1 MSYVPRHSWRGER
14 KLMAARVEEAY
25 SERDQTVN
33 AKGEVTEIEIPYL
46 VFGAEDED
54 AALSAARSKAASHSI
69 SGMVLDSLEV
79 TERINDDTWKVKAVY
94 EAEDGETP
102 DNPDTDDETSSFA
115 FDTGG
120 GTMHRNQSL
129 KTVAK
134 VPNDAPDFNGAI
146 EVDNEGNVNGVDV
159 TMPVLNFTETH
170 TMAGSRVT
178 TSYKKSVAALTG
190 TVNRSSFRGFAAGE
204 VLFLGASGQKRSK
217 KASAPWEI
225 TFRFAVSPNQS
236 SLSVG
241 KLKVSNKKGWDYLWV
256 RYADKVSDNRKN
268 VIKEPVAAYVEQVYP
283 EGDFGN
289 LGLGM

>member
-1 MSYVPRHSWRGER
+1 
-14 KLMAARVEEAY
+14 MATRVEEAY
-25 SERDQTVN
+25 SERDQTIN

-46 VFGAEDED
+46 VFEAADED
-54 AALSAARSKAASHSI
+54 AALAAARTKAASRTV
-69 SGMVLDSLEV
+69 SGMVLDELEV
-79 TERINDDTWKVKAVY
+79 TERVNKDTWKDKAIY
-94 EAEDGETP
+94 KDEDSDDPADP
-102 DNPDTDDETSSFA
+102 DEDDETTSFA

-129 KTVAK
+129 KTVSK

-170 TMAGSRVT
+170 TMNGARVT
-178 TSYKKSVAALTG
+178 TSYKKTVAALTG
-190 TVNRSSFRGFAAGE
+190 TVNSSGFRGFSAGE
-204 VLFLGASGQKRSK
+204 VLFLGASGTKRSK
-217 KASAPWEI
+217 KPNAPWEI

-236 SLSVG
+236 GLEGG
-241 KLKVSNKKGWDYLWV
+241 KLKISSKKGWDYLWV
-256 RYADKVSDNRKN
+256 RYADRVSDNKKN

>member
-1 MSYVPRHSWRGER
+1 M
-14 KLMAARVEEAY
+14 ARVEEAY
-25 SERDQTVN
+25 SEREQKVN
-33 AKGEVTEIEIPYL
+33 AKGQITEIEIPYF
-46 VFGAEDED
+46 VFEAENED
-54 AALSAARSKAASHSI
+54 AALSAARAKAASHTVE
-69 SGMVLDSLEV
+69 GMDLDSVEV
-79 TERINDDTWKVKAVY
+79 MERINKDTWKVKASY
-94 EAEDGETP
+94 EDEDGGS
-102 DNPDTDDETSSFA
+102 NDDDDDGEEETSSFA

-146 EVDNEGNVNGVDV
+146 EVDNEGNVNGIDV

-170 TMAGSRVT
+170 TMAGSRVS
-178 TSYKKSVAALTG
+178 TSYRKSVAALTG
-190 TVNRSSFRGFAAGE
+190 TVNKASFRGFAAGE
-204 VLFLGASGQKRSK
+204 VLFLGASGTKRSK
-217 KASAPWEI
+217 KPNAPWEI

-236 SLSVG
+236 GLEVG
-241 KLKVSNKKGWDYLWV
+241 KLKISSKKGWDYLWV
-256 RYADKVSDNRKN
+256 RYADRVSDNKKN

>member
-1 MSYVPRHSWRGER
+1 
-14 KLMAARVEEAY
+14 MATRVEEAY
-25 SERDQTVN
+25 SERDQTIN

-46 VFGAEDED
+46 VFEAADED
-54 AALSAARSKAASHSI
+54 AALAAARTKAASRTV
-69 SGMVLDSLEV
+69 SGMVLDELEV
-79 TERINDDTWKVKAVY
+79 TERVNKDTWKVKAIY
-94 EAEDGETP
+94 KDEDSE
-102 DNPDTDDETSSFA
+102 DTDDPDEDEETTSFA

-129 KTVAK
+129 KTVSK

-170 TMAGSRVT
+170 TMNGSRVT
-178 TSYKKSVAALTG
+178 TSYTKTVAALTG
-190 TVNRSSFRGFAAGE
+190 TVNSSGFRGFSAGE
-204 VLFLGASGQKRSK
+204 VLFLGASGTKRSK
-217 KASAPWEI
+217 KPNAPWEI

-236 SLSVG
+236 SLQVG
-241 KLKVSNKKGWDYLWV
+241 KLKVSNKRGWDYLWV
-256 RYADKVSDNRKN
+256 RYADKVAENRKN

-283 EGDFGN
+283 TGDFGN

>member
-1 MSYVPRHSWRGER
+1 
-14 KLMAARVEEAY
+14 MATRVEEAY
-25 SERDQTVN
+25 SERDQTIN

-46 VFGAEDED
+46 VFEAADED
-54 AALSAARSKAASHSI
+54 AALAAARTKAASRTV
-69 SGMVLDSLEV
+69 SGMVLDELEV
-79 TERINDDTWKVKAVY
+79 TERVNKDTWKVKAIY
-94 EAEDGETP
+94 KDEDSDDPADPDEDEET
-102 DNPDTDDETSSFA
+102 TSFA

-129 KTVAK
+129 KTVSK

-170 TMAGSRVT
+170 TMNGARVT
-178 TSYKKSVAALTG
+178 TSYKKTVAALTG
-190 TVNRSSFRGFAAGE
+190 TVNSSGFRGFSAGE
-204 VLFLGASGQKRSK
+204 VLFLGASGTKRSK
-217 KASAPWEI
+217 KPNAPWEI

-236 SLSVG
+236 SLQVG
-241 KLKVSNKKGWDYLWV
+241 KLKVPNKRGWDYLWV
-256 RYADKVSDNRKN
+256 RYADKVADNRKN

-283 EGDFGN
+283 TGDFGN

>member
-1 MSYVPRHSWRGER
+1 
-14 KLMAARVEEAY
+14 MATRVEEAY
-25 SERDQTVN
+25 SERDQTIN

-46 VFGAEDED
+46 VFEAADED
-54 AALSAARSKAASHSI
+54 AALAAARSVAASRTV
-69 SGMVLDSLEV
+69 SGMVLDEVEV
-79 TERINDDTWKVKAVY
+79 TERVNKDTWKVKAIY
-94 EAEDGETP
+94 KDEDSDDP
-102 DNPDTDDETSSFA
+102 DDPDEEEETSSFA

-129 KTVAK
+129 KTVSK

-170 TMAGSRVT
+170 TMNGSRVT

-190 TVNRSSFRGFAAGE
+190 TVNRSGFRGFSAGE
-204 VLFLGASGQKRSK
+204 VLFLGASGTKRSK
-217 KASAPWEI
+217 KPNAPWEI

-236 SLSVG
+236 GLQVG

-256 RYADKVSDNRKN
+256 RYADKVADNKKN

>member
-1 MSYVPRHSWRGER
+1 
-14 KLMAARVEEAY
+14 MAATRVEEAY

-46 VFGAEDED
+46 VFGADNEDD
-54 AALSAARSKAASHSI
+54 ALAAARSKAASHTV

-102 DNPDTDDETSSFA
+102 DTPDTGDETSSFA

-129 KTVAK
+129 KTVSK

-170 TMAGSRVT
+170 TMAGARVFSGGT
-178 TSYKKSVAALTG
+178 NRGAAMTG
-190 TVNRSSFRGFAAGE
+190 
-204 VLFLGASGQKRSK
+204 
-217 KASAPWEI
+217 
-225 TFRFAVSPNQS
+225 AVE
-236 SLSVG
+236 
-241 KLKVSNKKGWDYLWV
+241 
-256 RYADKVSDNRKN
+256 RK
-268 VIKEPVAAYVEQVYP
+268 
-283 EGDFGN
+283 
-289 LGLGM
+289 

>member
-1 MSYVPRHSWRGER
+1 M
-14 KLMAARVEEAY
+14 ARVEEAY
-25 SERDQTVN
+25 SEREQKVN
-33 AKGEVTEIEIPYL
+33 AKGQITEIEIPYF
-46 VFGAEDED
+46 VFEAENED
-54 AALSAARSKAASHSI
+54 AALSAARAKAASHTVE
-69 SGMVLDSLEV
+69 GMVLDSVEV
-79 TERINDDTWKVKAVY
+79 MERINKDTWKVKAIF
-94 EAEDGETP
+94 ADEDGGS
-102 DNPDTDDETSSFA
+102 DDDDSGNDEETSSFA

-170 TMAGSRVT
+170 TMNGSRVT
-178 TSYKKSVAALTG
+178 TSYRKSVAALTG
-190 TVNRSSFRGFAAGE
+190 TVNKSSFRGFAAGE
-204 VLFLGASGQKRSK
+204 VLFLGASGTKRSK

-236 SLSVG
+236 GLEVG
-241 KLKVSNKKGWDYLWV
+241 KLKISSKKGWDYLWV
-256 RYADKVSDNRKN
+256 RYADRVSDNKKN

>member
-1 MSYVPRHSWRGER
+1 
-14 KLMAARVEEAY
+14 MATRVEEAY
-25 SERDQTVN
+25 TERDQKVN
-33 AKGEVTEIEIPYL
+33 AKGKVVEVEIPYI
-46 VFGAEDED
+46 VFEAAGEG
-54 AALSAARSKAASHSI
+54 AALSAARSKATVESFED
-69 SGMVLDSLEV
+69 MELDGLEV
-79 TERINDDTWKVKAVY
+79 TERVNKDTWKVKAIY
-94 EAEDGETP
+94 KDEDSDDPVDPDEDEET
-102 DNPDTDDETSSFA
+102 TSFA

-129 KTVAK
+129 KTVSK

-170 TMAGSRVT
+170 VMKGSRVS

-190 TVNRSSFRGFAAGE
+190 TVNRSGFRGFSAGE
-204 VLFLGASGQKRSK
+204 VLFLGASGTKRSK
-217 KASAPWEI
+217 KPNAPWEI

-236 SLSVG
+236 SLQVG
-241 KLKVSNKKGWDYLWV
+241 KLKVSNKRGWDYLWV
-256 RYADKVSDNRKN
+256 RYADKVAENKKN

>member
-1 MSYVPRHSWRGER
+1 
-14 KLMAARVEEAY
+14 MATRVEEAY

-46 VFGAEDED
+46 VFEAENED
-54 AALSAARSKAASHSI
+54 AALAAARSKAASHTV
-69 SGMVLDSLEV
+69 SGMVLDEVEV
-79 TERINDDTWKVKAVY
+79 TERVNKDTWKVKAIWKD
-94 EAEDGETP
+94 EDSDDPDDPDEDEET
-102 DNPDTDDETSSFA
+102 TSFA

-170 TMAGSRVT
+170 TMNGSRVT
-178 TSYKKSVAALTG
+178 TSYKKNVAALTG
-190 TVNRSSFRGFAAGE
+190 TVNGSSFRGFSAGE
-204 VLFLGASGQKRSK
+204 VLFLGASGTKRSK
-217 KASAPWEI
+217 KPNAPWEI

-236 SLSVG
+236 SLQVG
-241 KLKVSNKKGWDYLWV
+241 KLKVANKKGWDYLWV
-256 RYADKVSDNRKN
+256 RYADKVADNKKN

-283 EGDFGN
+283 TGDFGN

>member
-1 MSYVPRHSWRGER
+1 
-14 KLMAARVEEAY
+14 MATRVEEAY
-25 SERDQTVN
+25 SERDQTIN
-33 AKGEVTEIEIPYL
+33 ARREVTEIAMPYR
-46 VFGAEDED
+46 VFEAADED
-54 AALSAARSKAASHSI
+54 AALAAARTKAASRTV
-69 SGMVLDSLEV
+69 SGMVLDELEV
-79 TERINDDTWKVKAVY
+79 TERVNKDTWKVKAIY
-94 EAEDGETP
+94 KDEDSDDPDEPDEDEET
-102 DNPDTDDETSSFA
+102 TSFA

-129 KTVAK
+129 KTVSK

-170 TMAGSRVT
+170 TMNGSRVT

-190 TVNRSSFRGFAAGE
+190 TVNRSGFRGFSAGE
-204 VLFLGASGQKRSK
+204 VLFLGASGTKRSK
-217 KASAPWEI
+217 KPNAPWEI

-236 SLSVG
+236 SLQVG
-241 KLKVSNKKGWDYLWV
+241 KLKVPNKKGWDYLWV
-256 RYADKVSDNRKN
+256 RYADKVAENRKN

-283 EGDFGN
+283 TGDFGN

>member
-1 MSYVPRHSWRGER
+1 
-14 KLMAARVEEAY
+14 MATRVEEAY
-25 SERDQTVN
+25 SERDQTIN

-46 VFGAEDED
+46 VFEAADED
-54 AALSAARSKAASHSI
+54 AALAAARTKAASRTV
-69 SGMVLDSLEV
+69 SGMVLDEVEV
-79 TERINDDTWKVKAVY
+79 TERVNKDTWKVKAIWKS
-94 EAEDGETP
+94 EGEEEED
-102 DNPDTDDETSSFA
+102 DDDEEETSSFA

-129 KTVAK
+129 KTVSK

-170 TMAGSRVT
+170 VMKGSRVS

-190 TVNRSSFRGFAAGE
+190 TVNRSGFRGFSAGE
-204 VLFLGASGQKRSK
+204 VLFLGASGTKRGK
-217 KASAPWEI
+217 KPNAPWEI

-236 SLSVG
+236 SLQGG
-241 KLKVSNKKGWDYLWV
+241 KLKVSNKRGWDYLWV
-256 RYADKVSDNRKN
+256 RYADKVAENKKN
-268 VIKEPVAAYVEQVYP
+268 VIKEPVAVYVEQVYP

>member
-1 MSYVPRHSWRGER
+1 M
-14 KLMAARVEEAY
+14 ARVEEAY
-25 SERDQTVN
+25 SEREQKVN
-33 AKGEVTEIEIPYL
+33 AKGQITEIEIPYF
-46 VFGAEDED
+46 VFEAENED
-54 AALSAARSKAASHSI
+54 AALSAARAKAASHTVE
-69 SGMVLDSLEV
+69 GMVLDSVEV
-79 TERINDDTWKVKAVY
+79 MERINKDTWKVKAIF
-94 EAEDGETP
+94 EDEDGGS
-102 DNPDTDDETSSFA
+102 DDDDSGNDEETSSFA

-170 TMAGSRVT
+170 TMNGSRVT
-178 TSYKKSVAALTG
+178 TSYRKSVAALTG
-190 TVNRSSFRGFAAGE
+190 TVNKSSFRGFAAGE
-204 VLFLGASGQKRSK
+204 VLFLGASGTKRSK

-236 SLSVG
+236 GLEVG
-241 KLKVSNKKGWDYLWV
+241 KLKISSKKGWDYLWV
-256 RYADKVSDNRKN
+256 RYADRVSDNKKN

>member
-1 MSYVPRHSWRGER
+1 
-14 KLMAARVEEAY
+14 MAATRVEEAY

-46 VFGAEDED
+46 VFEAENED
-54 AALSAARSKAASHSI
+54 AALAAARSKAASHTV
-69 SGMVLDSLEV
+69 SGMVLDEVEV
-79 TERINDDTWKVKAVY
+79 TERVNRDTWKVKAIWKD
-94 EAEDGETP
+94 EDSDDPDDPDEDEET
-102 DNPDTDDETSSFA
+102 TSFA

-129 KTVAK
+129 KTVSK

-170 TMAGSRVT
+170 TMNGSRVT
-178 TSYKKSVAALTG
+178 TSYKKTVAALTG
-190 TVNRSSFRGFAAGE
+190 TVNSSGFRGFSAGE
-204 VLFLGASGQKRSK
+204 VLFLGASGTKRSK
-217 KASAPWEI
+217 KPNAPWEI

-236 SLSVG
+236 SLQVG
-241 KLKVSNKKGWDYLWV
+241 KLKVPNKRGWDYLWV
-256 RYADKVSDNRKN
+256 RYADKVAENRKN

-283 EGDFGN
+283 TGDFGN

>member
-1 MSYVPRHSWRGER
+1 
-14 KLMAARVEEAY
+14 MATRVEEAY
-25 SERDQTVN
+25 SERDQTIN

-46 VFGAEDED
+46 VFEAADED
-54 AALSAARSKAASHSI
+54 AALAAARTKAASRTV
-69 SGMVLDSLEV
+69 SGMVLDEVEV
-79 TERINDDTWKVKAVY
+79 TERVNKDTWKVKAIY
-94 EAEDGETP
+94 KDEDSDDPDEPDEDEET
-102 DNPDTDDETSSFA
+102 TSFA

-129 KTVAK
+129 KTVSK

-170 TMAGSRVT
+170 TMNGSRVT
-178 TSYKKSVAALTG
+178 TSYKKTVAALTG
-190 TVNRSSFRGFAAGE
+190 TVNSSGFRGFSAGE
-204 VLFLGASGQKRSK
+204 VLFLGASGTKRSK
-217 KASAPWEI
+217 KPNAPWEI

-236 SLSVG
+236 SLQVG
-241 KLKVSNKKGWDYLWV
+241 KLKVSNKRGWDYLWV
-256 RYADKVSDNRKN
+256 RYADKVAENRKN

-283 EGDFGN
+283 DGDFGN

>member
-1 MSYVPRHSWRGER
+1 
-14 KLMAARVEEAY
+14 MATRVEESY
-25 SERDQTVN
+25 SERDQKVN
-33 AKGEVTEIEIPYL
+33 AKGKVTEIEIPYI
-46 VFGAEDED
+46 VFEAADED
-54 AALSAARSKAASHSI
+54 AALSAARSKALGHAVAD
-69 SGMVLDSLEV
+69 MELDEVEV
-79 TERINDDTWKVKAVY
+79 TERVNKDTWKVKAIWKS
-94 EAEDGETP
+94 EDDG
-102 DNPDTDDETSSFA
+102 DDDDDDEEETSSFA

-129 KTVAK
+129 KTVSK

-170 TMAGSRVT
+170 TMNGSRVT
-178 TSYKKSVAALTG
+178 TSYKKTVAALTG
-190 TVNRSSFRGFAAGE
+190 TVNSSSFRGFSAGE
-204 VLFLGASGQKRSK
+204 VLFLGASGTKRSK
-217 KASAPWEI
+217 KPNAPWEI

-236 SLSVG
+236 SLQVG
-241 KLKVSNKKGWDYLWV
+241 KLKVSNKRGWDYLWV
-256 RYADKVSDNRKN
+256 RYADKVAENKKN

>member
-1 MSYVPRHSWRGER
+1 
-14 KLMAARVEEAY
+14 MATRVEEAFT
-25 SERDQTVN
+25 EREQKVN
-33 AKGEVTEIEIPYL
+33 AKGEVTEIEIPYI
-46 VFGAEDED
+46 VFEAVNED
-54 AALSAARSKAASHSI
+54 AALSAARTKAAGVSVKD
-69 SGMVLDSLEV
+69 MELDEVEV
-79 TERINDDTWKVKAVY
+79 TERVNKDTWKVKAIWKR
-94 EAEDGETP
+94 EDGSE
-102 DNPDTDDETSSFA
+102 DDDDDEEETSSFA

-129 KTVAK
+129 KTVSK

-170 TMAGSRVT
+170 VMKGSRVS

-190 TVNRSSFRGFAAGE
+190 TVNRSGFRGFSAGE
-204 VLFLGASGQKRSK
+204 VLFLGASGTKRSK
-217 KASAPWEI
+217 KPNAPWEI

-236 SLSVG
+236 GLQVG
-241 KLKVSNKKGWDYLWV
+241 KLKVSQKKGWDYLWV
-256 RYADKVSDNRKN
+256 RYADKVADNKKN

-283 EGDFGN
+283 DGDFGN

>member
-1 MSYVPRHSWRGER
+1 
-14 KLMAARVEEAY
+14 MATRVEEAY

-46 VFGAEDED
+46 VFEAENED
-54 AALSAARSKAASHSI
+54 AALAAARSKAASHTV
-69 SGMVLDSLEV
+69 SGMVLDEVEV
-79 TERINDDTWKVKAVY
+79 TERGNRDTWKVKAIWKD
-94 EAEDGETP
+94 EDSDDPDDPDEDEET
-102 DNPDTDDETSSFA
+102 TSFA

-129 KTVAK
+129 KTVSK

-170 TMAGSRVT
+170 TMNGSRVT
-178 TSYKKSVAALTG
+178 TSYKKTVAALTG
-190 TVNRSSFRGFAAGE
+190 TVNSSGFRGFSAGE
-204 VLFLGASGQKRSK
+204 VLFLGASGTKRSK
-217 KASAPWEI
+217 KPNAPWEI

-236 SLSVG
+236 GLEVG
-241 KLKVSNKKGWDYLWV
+241 KLKISSKKGWDYLWV
-256 RYADKVSDNRKN
+256 RYADRVSDNKKN

>member
-1 MSYVPRHSWRGER
+1 
-14 KLMAARVEEAY
+14 MATRVEEAFT
-25 SERDQTVN
+25 EREQKVN
-33 AKGEVTEIEIPYL
+33 AKGEVTEIEIPYI
-46 VFGAEDED
+46 VFEAVNED
-54 AALSAARSKAASHSI
+54 AALSAARTKAASVSVKD
-69 SGMVLDSLEV
+69 MELDEV
-79 TERINDDTWKVKAVY
+79 EVSERVNKDTWKVKAIWKR
-94 EAEDGETP
+94 EDGGE
-102 DNPDTDDETSSFA
+102 DDDDDEEETSSFA

-129 KTVAK
+129 KTVSK

-170 TMAGSRVT
+170 VMKGSRVS

-190 TVNRSSFRGFAAGE
+190 TVNRSGFRGFSAGE
-204 VLFLGASGQKRSK
+204 VLFLGASGTKRGK
-217 KASAPWEI
+217 KNDAPWEI

-236 SLSVG
+236 SLQVG
-241 KLKVSNKKGWDYLWV
+241 KLKVSNKRGWDYLWV
-256 RYADKVSDNRKN
+256 RYADKVAENKKN